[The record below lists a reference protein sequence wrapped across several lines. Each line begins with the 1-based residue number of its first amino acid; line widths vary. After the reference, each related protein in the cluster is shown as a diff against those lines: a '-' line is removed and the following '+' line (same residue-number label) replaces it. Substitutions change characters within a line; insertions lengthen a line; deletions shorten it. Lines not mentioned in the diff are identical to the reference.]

1 MRFKDIWKYIEDTPN
16 NINPAILKQ
25 LIVEYGETVS
35 NPLSNY
41 TIDLDISDEV
51 DLLGKTISDLQSNVT
66 YDDGDFKGELKYV
79 TNYTGFSGNPEEQQ
93 GYYIAFHVAY
103 EGADSIK
110 VNGSTLDEDGII
122 ILRFKNDT
130 NKNSKAII
138 EITKDSDSFKDTVM
152 LNKLVLED
160 KLKKPDVAISPLN
173 PNGTIQL

>member
-1 MRFKDIWKYIEDTPN
+1 MRFKDIWKYIEETPN
-16 NINPAILKQ
+16 NVNPVILKQ

-51 DLLGKTISDLQSNVT
+51 DLLGKKISDLQSNVT
-66 YDDGDFKGELKYV
+66 YDDGDFKGNLKYV

-160 KLKKPDVAISPLN
+160 KSAEIAPLD
-173 PNGTIQL
+173 PNQK